1 MIPAMDFEQRYA
13 ITDTAEARTR
23 RMTKAD
29 QLRRLEAV
37 LSAYGADP
45 ARWPAAYR
53 AELETLIAG
62 DADAAAM
69 VAEEASCDRLL
80 DAAPDIVPLASAQ
93 AAKDRLLARFD
104 AETGGQPA
112 SASGPSATVVPF
124 APRAAKP
131 VAPAH
136 ARTLWRE
143 VSVMAAALLIGFFS
157 VSQGL
162 LEGTRLDLSQLSS
175 DASLSA
181 SEADDVSSIALGTTG
196 VDVSEED
203 LL

>member
-1 MIPAMDFEQRYA
+1 MA
-13 ITDTAEARTR
+13 
-23 RMTKAD
+23 KAD

-45 ARWPAAYR
+45 TRWPSAHR
-53 AELETLIAG
+53 AELETLITS

-69 VAEEASCDRLL
+69 VAEEASFDRLL
-80 DAAPDIVPLASAQ
+80 GAAPDIVSLASAQ

-112 SASGPSATVVPF
+112 STSGPSATVVPF

-131 VAPAH
+131 VAPAQ
-136 ARTLWRE
+136 ARSLWRE
-143 VSVMAAALLIGFFS
+143 VSVMAAALLIGFFT

-162 LEGTRLDLSQLSS
+162 LEGTGLDLSTLSS

>member
-69 VAEEASCDRLL
+69 VAEEASFDRLL
-80 DAAPDIVPLASAQ
+80 DAAPGIVPLASAQ

>member
-1 MIPAMDFEQRYA
+1 
-13 ITDTAEARTR
+13 
-23 RMTKAD
+23 MTKAD

-69 VAEEASCDRLL
+69 VAEEASFDRLL

-104 AETGGQPA
+104 AETGEHSASA